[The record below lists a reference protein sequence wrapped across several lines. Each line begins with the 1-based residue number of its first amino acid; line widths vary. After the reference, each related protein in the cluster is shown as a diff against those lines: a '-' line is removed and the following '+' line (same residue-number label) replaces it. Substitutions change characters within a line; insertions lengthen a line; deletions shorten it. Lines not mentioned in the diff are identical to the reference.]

1 MKYSIQLK
9 ILISFS
15 IIIYLGLSAL
25 LFVSYKLT
33 EQNDSNIIYHD
44 MISAKKNMDQYL
56 RQYFLL
62 NNIEF
67 SETALMSEAA
77 DISKQLSSA
86 TENRIDIY
94 NLKGS
99 RMSNNPEEQG
109 SSADNRDLI
118 NAINGKISYA
128 AYING
133 SNAKV
138 SLSYPIQVNDS
149 YIGILRYTKDYTQL
163 FNNSKRFRTVINVF
177 ATCIFSIVFVVSI
190 ILSRQITKPIKKLT
204 ETSEKVAD
212 GNFDI
217 QMEVNTD
224 DEIGDLSNRFQ
235 MMVGRIKE
243 QIEIIKEDRDIL
255 KKSQAQNKVFFD
267 NVTHELKTPITVIMG
282 YAQALKENRFSDEKL
297 FDKSV
302 TYILNESIR
311 LNNMVVELLELSK
324 TSSADFTYYFENM
337 EVGRIVAQTCEE
349 MKIKGKK
356 YNIDIYCDI
365 EDSLYI
371 NCDKDRIKEVLINLL
386 DNSMKYGYVNSL
398 IEVRAYKE
406 NNCVFISVKDKG
418 EGIAEENVKKL
429 FDPFYRVSKKA
440 SRDLGS
446 AGLGL
451 TIVKSIVEK
460 HCGDIEIKSKIGEGT
475 EVIISFEEN
484 KHV

>member
-1 MKYSIQLK
+1 MKHSIQLK

-33 EQNDSNIIYHD
+33 EQNDNNIIYHD

-67 SETALMSEAA
+67 TETALMSEAA
-77 DISKQLSSA
+77 DISKQLGSA

-99 RMSNNPEEQG
+99 KMSNNPDEQG
-109 SSADNRDLI
+109 NSADNPDLI
-118 NAINGKISYA
+118 NAINGRISYA
-128 AYING
+128 AYIND
-133 SNAKV
+133 SSAKV

-163 FNNSKRFRTVINVF
+163 FNNSKRFRTVINIF

-190 ILSRQITKPIKKLT
+190 ILSRQITKPIKKLI

-217 QMEVNTD
+217 RMEVNTD

-235 MMVGRIKE
+235 MMVGRIKD

-255 KKSQAQNKVFFD
+255 KESQAQNKVFFD

-302 TYILNESIR
+302 TYILDESIR

-324 TSSADFTYYFENM
+324 TASADFTYYFENM
-337 EVGRIVAQTCEE
+337 DVGRLVSQTCEE

-356 YNIDIYCDI
+356 YNIDIYCKV

-371 NCDKDRIKEVLINLL
+371 NGDKDRIKEVLINLL

-406 NNCVFISVKDKG
+406 NDCVLISVKDKG
-418 EGIAEENVKKL
+418 EGIAEENIKKL
-429 FDPFYRVSKKA
+429 FDPFYRVSKKT
-440 SRDLGS
+440 SRELGS

-460 HCGDIEIKSKIGEGT
+460 HGGNIEIKSKIGEGT